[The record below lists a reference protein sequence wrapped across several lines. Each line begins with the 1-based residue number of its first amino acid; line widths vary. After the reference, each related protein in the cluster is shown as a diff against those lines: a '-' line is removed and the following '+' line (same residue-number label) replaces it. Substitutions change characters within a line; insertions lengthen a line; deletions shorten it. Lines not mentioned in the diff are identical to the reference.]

1 MRYSFRGTP
10 PKSIIKYFSKEKLD
24 DLNPEIVFS
33 FGGDG
38 TMLKAINDYSHLLS
52 TVMFAGINMGK
63 LGFYTDFTIDE
74 VKELL
79 ENININ
85 NYDTNHYFMLD
96 YCIDTKSEQFKGLSL
111 NELAII
117 NPIHTQIIDVYFN
130 GELFENFRGTGF
142 VISTPTGS
150 TAYSKSLGGS
160 IIEPTI
166 RAIQLTEIA
175 SINNNVFKTISSPLV
190 LSSSTKIVLKSENFE
205 HIYISVDG
213 RYLETKNITKISAK
227 LSSQKVTFL
236 VRADHS
242 FLHRVK
248 KSFL

>member
-10 PKSIIKYFSKEKLD
+10 PKNIIEYFSEHILD

-38 TMLKAINDYSHLLS
+38 TMLKAINDYSYMLS
-52 TVMFAGINMGK
+52 KVMFAGINMGK
-63 LGFYTDFTIDE
+63 LGFYTDFTISE
-74 VKELL
+74 VKELID
-79 ENININ
+79 NIINN
-85 NYDTNHYFMLD
+85 NYDTNNYFMLD
-96 YCIDTKSEQFKGLSL
+96 YCVDTKSEQFKGLSL

-117 NPIHTQIIDVYFN
+117 NPIHTQIIDVYLN

-166 RAIQLTEIA
+166 KAIQLTEIA
-175 SINNNVFKTISSPLV
+175 SINNNIFKTISSPLV
-190 LSSSTKIVLKSENFE
+190 LSEKTKIILKSENFE
-205 HIYISVDG
+205 HVYLSVDG
-213 RYLETKNITKISAK
+213 RYLETKNINKITVK
-227 LSSQKVTFL
+227 FSSQKVTFL
-236 VRADHS
+236 VRSDHS

>member
-10 PKSIIKYFSKEKLD
+10 PEDIKQYFVNEQYD
-24 DLNPEIVFS
+24 DINPEIVFS

-38 TMLKAINDYSHLLS
+38 TMLKAINDYSHILS
-52 TVMFAGINMGK
+52 NVMFAGINMGK
-63 LGFYTDFTIDE
+63 LGFYTDFAINE
-74 VKELL
+74 VEELL
-79 ENININ
+79 INIKENKYEIN
-85 NYDTNHYFMLD
+85 NYFMLD
-96 YCIDTKSEQFKGLSL
+96 YCINTENEKISGLAL

-117 NPIHTQIIDVYFN
+117 NPIHTQIIDVYLN

-166 RAIQLTEIA
+166 KAIQLTEIA

-190 LSSSTKIVLKSENFE
+190 LSATTKICLKSINFE
-205 HIYISVDG
+205 HVYLSVDG

-227 LSSQKVTFL
+227 LSSQKVTFI

>member
-10 PKSIIKYFSKEKLD
+10 PQDVIKYFSKDKFDEE
-24 DLNPEIVFS
+24 NPEIVFS

-38 TMLKAINDYSHLLS
+38 TMLKAINDYSHMLS
-52 TVMFAGINMGK
+52 QVMFAGINMGK
-63 LGFYTDFTIDE
+63 LGFYTDFSISE
-74 VKELL
+74 VEELL
-79 ENININ
+79 DNIKNN
-85 NYDTNHYFMLD
+85 NYETNKYFMLD
-96 YCIDTKSEQFKGLSL
+96 YCIVTDSEQLTGLSL

-117 NPIHTQIIDVYFN
+117 NPIHTQIIDVYLN
-130 GELFENFRGTGF
+130 EELFENFRGTGF

-166 RAIQLTEIA
+166 KAIQLTEIA

-190 LSSSTKIVLKSENFE
+190 LSATTKIVLKSEDFQNIFL
-205 HIYISVDG
+205 SVDG
-213 RYLETKNITKISAK
+213 RYLETKNINKISAK

-236 VRADHS
+236 VRSDHS

>member
-1 MRYSFRGTP
+1 
-10 PKSIIKYFSKEKLD
+10 
-24 DLNPEIVFS
+24 
-33 FGGDG
+33 
-38 TMLKAINDYSHLLS
+38 MLSRS
-52 TVMFAGINMGK
+52 
-63 LGFYTDFTIDE
+63 
-74 VKELL
+74 
-79 ENININ
+79 
-85 NYDTNHYFMLD
+85 
-96 YCIDTKSEQFKGLSL
+96 
-111 NELAII
+111 
-117 NPIHTQIIDVYFN
+117 
-130 GELFENFRGTGF
+130 

>member
-1 MRYSFRGTP
+1 MRYSLIGNP
-10 PKSIIKYFSKEKLD
+10 PKEIIALFSKDKYD
-24 DLNPEIVFS
+24 AKNPEIVFS

-38 TMLKAINDYSHLLS
+38 TILKAINDYKHLLPK
-52 TVMFAGINMGK
+52 VMFAGINMGK
-63 LGFYTDFTIDE
+63 LGFYTDFSVSE
-74 VKELL
+74 VEELL
-79 ENININ
+79 ENIKNN
-85 NYDTNHYFMLD
+85 NYDTNKYFMLD
-96 YCIDTKSEQFKGLSL
+96 YCVETENETFEGLSL

-117 NPIHTQIIDVYFN
+117 NPIHTQIIDVYLN

-166 RAIQLTEIA
+166 KAIQLTEIA
-175 SINNNVFKTISSPLV
+175 SINNNIYKTISSPLV
-190 LSSSTKIVLKSENFE
+190 LSETTKVVLKSDNFD
-205 HIYISVDG
+205 HVYLSVDG
-213 RYLETKNITKISAK
+213 RYLETRKIRKISTK

-236 VRADHS
+236 VRSDHS